1 VIAHAPTRGAA
12 VASVARA
19 LREAEL
25 HGVPTNRDLLV
36 GVLEHEDFAAGRIDT
51 GFLDR
56 HDPASLVSAPAEDL
70 VVAGAVAAVLAR
82 RAAARASSPLPVG
95 IPQGWR
101 NVGPAHQP
109 VVLVHGERRIEVAVA
124 GDGHALR
131 VAVDGDPEP
140 TTVFAVT
147 GDAVDLDV
155 RGVRRGVTVHRTEST
170 IYVDG
175 DGTSLSFDV
184 EVRYPL
190 PEEVV
195 APGSL
200 VAPMPGGVVVVG
212 VAVGD
217 HVDRGTVLVT
227 LEAMKME
234 HVVRAPATGTV
245 REVRV
250 GVGDQVDTGDVLVV
264 IEADSSE

>member
-1 VIAHAPTRGAA
+1 
-12 VASVARA
+12 
-19 LREAEL
+19 
-25 HGVPTNRDLLV
+25 
-36 GVLEHEDFAAGRIDT
+36 
-51 GFLDR
+51 
-56 HDPASLVSAPAEDL
+56 
-70 VVAGAVAAVLAR
+70 
-82 RAAARASSPLPVG
+82 
-95 IPQGWR
+95 
-101 NVGPAHQP
+101 
-109 VVLVHGERRIEVAVA
+109 
-124 GDGHALR
+124 
-131 VAVDGDPEP
+131 
-140 TTVFAVT
+140 
-147 GDAVDLDV
+147 
-155 RGVRRGVTVHRTEST
+155 VRRVVTVHRTEST

-195 APGSL
+195 VPGSL

-217 HVDRGTVLVT
+217 HVDAGTVLVT